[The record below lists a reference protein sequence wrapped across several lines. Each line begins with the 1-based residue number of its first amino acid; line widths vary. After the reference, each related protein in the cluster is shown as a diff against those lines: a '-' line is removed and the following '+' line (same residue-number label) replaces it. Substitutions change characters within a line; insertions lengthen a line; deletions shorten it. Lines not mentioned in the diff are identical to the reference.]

1 MVNSWQTYKRLLG
14 YVRPHFAVF
23 VVSVMGYIIFA
34 STSVLAA
41 RWLGWTVDA
50 IENNDSDW
58 RLFSPVLCILIA
70 LMRGLG
76 GFMGNYSIAYIANHL
91 IHGFRSEIIRR
102 VLVLP
107 VHFFDRSE
115 AGRLISKITYD
126 VTQVTGAVTNAVTVI
141 LREGLTVIGLLGA
154 LILIDWQLSLMFLII
169 APVVAKTVAIASKK
183 FRKYSTQM
191 QNSMGDVTQITTESI
206 RGQLVVRTFNAVK
219 HVVKKFDLA
228 SERNRLQNMKMA
240 VTEAISTPLIQL
252 LVSIAIA
259 GLVWFSMAPSYIES
273 RSSGEFV
280 AFLAMASLLAKPIR
294 QLSQINSV
302 IQRGLAAASSI
313 FQLLDEPKEI
323 DHGTK
328 IFDDRIES
336 IKFVNVSFK
345 YREQDLVLND
355 DSPIK
360 TSFAVDDVSFSVKAG
375 EKIAFVGK
383 SGSGK
388 STLLSLIP
396 RFYDKSAGDI
406 YINDYAINQFS
417 LTSLRNQIALVSQD
431 VILFNG
437 SILENICY
445 GEGDLIDKDRAYEA
459 AKSAHAIEFIEK
471 LPKQFEH
478 KIGDDA
484 SLLSGGQRQRIAI
497 ARALYKNAQILIL
510 DEATSA
516 LDSESETFIQEALR
530 TLMVGRTTFV
540 IAHRLSTIE
549 SSDRILVMDNG
560 KVIESGTH
568 QELIKSAGHYA
579 YLNEIQFRD
588 F

>member
-1 MVNSWQTYKRLLG
+1 MVNSWQIYKRLLR
-14 YVRPHFAVF
+14 YVRPYLAVF
-23 VVSVMGYIIFA
+23 IVSVVGYITFA

-50 IENNDSDW
+50 IENNDSEW
-58 RLFSPVLCILIA
+58 RLYSPLLCVLIA
-70 LMRGLG
+70 LIRGLG
-76 GFMGNYSIAYIANHL
+76 GFLGNYSIAYIANHL
-91 IHGFRSEIIRR
+91 IHNFRSEIIRR

-107 VHFFDRSE
+107 VNFFDRSE

-141 LREGLTVIGLLGA
+141 LREGLTVVGLLGA

-169 APVVAKTVAIASKK
+169 APIVAKTVAIAAKK

-206 RGQLVVRTFNAVK
+206 RGHLVVRTFNAIK
-219 HVVKKFDLA
+219 HVVKNFEMA
-228 SERNRLQNMKMA
+228 SERNRSENMKMA
-240 VTEAISTPLIQL
+240 ATEAISTPLIQL

-259 GLVWFSMAPSYIES
+259 CLVWFSMAPSYIES

-313 FQLLDEPKEI
+313 FNLLDEPAEP
-323 DHGTK
+323 DHGTEK
-328 IFDDRIES
+328 IDDQIDS
-336 IKFVNVSFK
+336 IRFLGVSFK
-345 YREQDLVLND
+345 YQEKSRGLNGKEA
-355 DSPIK
+355 IK
-360 TSFAVDDVSFSVKAG
+360 TPFAVAGINFEVRAG

-396 RFYDKSAGDI
+396 RFYEKSAGEI
-406 YINDYAINQFS
+406 FINDKPISKFS
-417 LTSLRNQIALVSQD
+417 LTSLRSQIALVSQD
-431 VILFNG
+431 VVLFNG

-445 GEGDLIDKDRAYEA
+445 GKGDSIDRDRAYEA

-471 LPKQFEH
+471 LPDQFEH
-478 KIGDDA
+478 KIGDQA
-484 SLLSGGQRQRIAI
+484 SLLSGGQRQRLAI
-497 ARALYKNAQILIL
+497 ARALYKDAQILIL

-516 LDSESETFIQEALR
+516 LDSESETYIQEALS
-530 TLMVGRTTFV
+530 TLMAGRTTFI

-549 SSDRILVMDNG
+549 SSDKIMVMEG
-560 KVIESGTH
+560 GEIIESGTH
-568 QELIKSAGHYA
+568 QELINNAGHYA

-588 F
+588 L

>member
-1 MVNSWQTYKRLLG
+1 MVNSWQIYKRLLR
-14 YVRPHFAVF
+14 YVRPYLAVF
-23 VVSVMGYIIFA
+23 IVSVVGYITFA

-50 IENNDSDW
+50 IENNDSEW
-58 RLFSPVLCILIA
+58 RLYSPLLCVLIA
-70 LMRGLG
+70 LIRGLG
-76 GFMGNYSIAYIANHL
+76 GFLGNYSIAYIANHL
-91 IHGFRSEIIRR
+91 IHNFRSEIIRR

-107 VHFFDRSE
+107 VNFFDRSE

-141 LREGLTVIGLLGA
+141 LREGLTVVGLLGA

-169 APVVAKTVAIASKK
+169 APIVAKTVAIAAKK

-206 RGQLVVRTFNAVK
+206 RGHLVVRTFNAIK
-219 HVVKKFDLA
+219 HVVKNFEMA
-228 SERNRLQNMKMA
+228 SERNRSENMKMA
-240 VTEAISTPLIQL
+240 ATEAISTPLIQL

-259 GLVWFSMAPSYIES
+259 CLVWFSMAPSYIES

-302 IQRGLAAASSI
+302 IQRGLAAAASI
-313 FQLLDEPKEI
+313 FNLLDEPAEPDQGTEKI
-323 DHGTK
+323 DDQ
-328 IFDDRIES
+328 IDS
-336 IKFVNVSFK
+336 IRFLGVSFK
-345 YREQDLVLND
+345 YQEQSRELNGKEA
-355 DSPIK
+355 IK
-360 TSFAVDDVSFSVKAG
+360 TPFAVAGINFEVRAG

-396 RFYDKSAGDI
+396 RFYEKSAGEI
-406 YINDYAINQFS
+406 FINDKPISKFS
-417 LTSLRNQIALVSQD
+417 LTSLRSQIALVSQD
-431 VILFNG
+431 VVLFNG

-445 GEGDLIDKDRAYEA
+445 GKGDSIDRDRAYEA

-471 LPKQFEH
+471 LPDQFEH
-478 KIGDDA
+478 KIGDHA
-484 SLLSGGQRQRIAI
+484 SLLSGGQRQRLAI
-497 ARALYKNAQILIL
+497 ARALYKDAQILIL

-516 LDSESETFIQEALR
+516 LDSESETYIQEALR
-530 TLMVGRTTFV
+530 TLMAGRTTFI

-549 SSDRILVMDNG
+549 SSDKIMVMEG
-560 KVIESGTH
+560 GEIIESGTH
-568 QELIKSAGHYA
+568 QELINNAGHYA

-588 F
+588 L

>member
-1 MVNSWQTYKRLLG
+1 MVNSWQIYKRLLR
-14 YVRPHFAVF
+14 YVRPYLAVF
-23 VVSVMGYIIFA
+23 IVSVVGYITFA

-50 IENNDSDW
+50 IENNDSEW
-58 RLFSPVLCILIA
+58 RLYSPLLCVLIA
-70 LMRGLG
+70 LIRGLG
-76 GFMGNYSIAYIANHL
+76 GFLGNYSIAYIANHL
-91 IHGFRSEIIRR
+91 IHNFRSEIIRR

-107 VHFFDRSE
+107 VNFFDRSE

-141 LREGLTVIGLLGA
+141 LREGLTVVGLLGA

-169 APVVAKTVAIASKK
+169 APIVAKTVAIAAKK

-206 RGQLVVRTFNAVK
+206 RGHLVVRTFNAIK
-219 HVVKKFDLA
+219 HVVKNFEMA
-228 SERNRLQNMKMA
+228 SERNRSENMKMA
-240 VTEAISTPLIQL
+240 ATEAISTPLIQL

-259 GLVWFSMAPSYIES
+259 CLVWFSMAPSYIES

-302 IQRGLAAASSI
+302 IQRGLAAAASI
-313 FQLLDEPKEI
+313 FNLLDEPAEPDQGIEKI
-323 DHGTK
+323 DDQ
-328 IFDDRIES
+328 IDS
-336 IKFVNVSFK
+336 IRFLGVSFK
-345 YREQDLVLND
+345 YQEQSRELNGKEA
-355 DSPIK
+355 IK
-360 TSFAVDDVSFSVKAG
+360 TPFAVAGINFEVRAG

-396 RFYDKSAGDI
+396 RFYEKSAGEI
-406 YINDYAINQFS
+406 FINDKPISKFS
-417 LTSLRNQIALVSQD
+417 LTSLRSQIALVSQD
-431 VILFNG
+431 VVLFNG

-445 GEGDLIDKDRAYEA
+445 GKGDSIDRDRAYEA

-471 LPKQFEH
+471 LPDQFEH
-478 KIGDDA
+478 KIGDHA
-484 SLLSGGQRQRIAI
+484 SLLSGGQRQRLAI
-497 ARALYKNAQILIL
+497 ARALYKDAQILIL

-516 LDSESETFIQEALR
+516 LDSESETYIQEALS
-530 TLMVGRTTFV
+530 TLMAGRTTFI

-549 SSDRILVMDNG
+549 SSDKIMVMEG
-560 KVIESGTH
+560 GEIIESGTH
-568 QELIKSAGHYA
+568 QELINNAGHYA

-588 F
+588 L

>member
-1 MVNSWQTYKRLLG
+1 MVNSWQIYKRLLR
-14 YVRPHFAVF
+14 YVRPYLAVF
-23 VVSVMGYIIFA
+23 IVSVVGYITFA

-50 IENNDSDW
+50 IENNDSEW
-58 RLFSPVLCILIA
+58 RLYSPLLCVLIA
-70 LMRGLG
+70 LIRGLG
-76 GFMGNYSIAYIANHL
+76 GFLGNYSIAYIANHL
-91 IHGFRSEIIRR
+91 IHNFRSEIIRR

-107 VHFFDRSE
+107 VNFFDRSE

-141 LREGLTVIGLLGA
+141 LREGLTVVGLLGA

-169 APVVAKTVAIASKK
+169 APIVAKTVAIAAKK

-206 RGQLVVRTFNAVK
+206 RGHLVVRTFNAIK
-219 HVVKKFDLA
+219 HVVKNFEMA
-228 SERNRLQNMKMA
+228 SERNRSENMKMA
-240 VTEAISTPLIQL
+240 ATEAISTPLIQL

-259 GLVWFSMAPSYIES
+259 CLVWFSMAPSYIES

-302 IQRGLAAASSI
+302 IQRGLAAAASI
-313 FQLLDEPKEI
+313 FNLLDEPAEPDQGTEKI
-323 DHGTK
+323 DDQ
-328 IFDDRIES
+328 IDS
-336 IKFVNVSFK
+336 IRFLGVSFK
-345 YREQDLVLND
+345 YQEQSRELNGKEA
-355 DSPIK
+355 IK
-360 TSFAVDDVSFSVKAG
+360 TPFAVAGINFEVRAG

-396 RFYDKSAGDI
+396 RFYEKSAGEI
-406 YINDYAINQFS
+406 FINDKPISKFS
-417 LTSLRNQIALVSQD
+417 LTSLRSQISLVSQD
-431 VILFNG
+431 VVLFNG

-445 GEGDLIDKDRAYEA
+445 GKGDSIDRDRAYEA

-471 LPKQFEH
+471 LPDQFEH
-478 KIGDDA
+478 KIGDHA
-484 SLLSGGQRQRIAI
+484 SLLSGGQRQRLAI
-497 ARALYKNAQILIL
+497 ARALYKDAQILIL

-516 LDSESETFIQEALR
+516 LDYESETYIQEALS
-530 TLMVGRTTFV
+530 TLMAGRTTFI

-549 SSDRILVMDNG
+549 SSDKIMVMEG
-560 KVIESGTH
+560 GEIIESGTH
-568 QELIKSAGHYA
+568 QELINNAGHYA

-588 F
+588 L

>member
-1 MVNSWQTYKRLLG
+1 MVNSWQIYKRLLR
-14 YVRPHFAVF
+14 YVRPYLAVF
-23 VVSVMGYIIFA
+23 IVSVVGYIIFA

-50 IENNDSDW
+50 IENNDSEW
-58 RLFSPVLCILIA
+58 RLYSPLLCVLIA
-70 LMRGLG
+70 LIRGLG
-76 GFMGNYSIAYIANHL
+76 GFLGNYSIAYIANHL
-91 IHGFRSEIIRR
+91 IHNFRSEIIRR

-107 VHFFDRSE
+107 VNFFDRSE

-141 LREGLTVIGLLGA
+141 LREGLTVVGLLGA

-169 APVVAKTVAIASKK
+169 APIVAKTVAIAAKK

-206 RGQLVVRTFNAVK
+206 RGHLVVRTFNAIK
-219 HVVKKFDLA
+219 HVVKNFEMA
-228 SERNRLQNMKMA
+228 SERNRSENMKMA
-240 VTEAISTPLIQL
+240 ATEAISTPLIQL

-259 GLVWFSMAPSYIES
+259 CLVWFSMAPSYIES

-302 IQRGLAAASSI
+302 IQRGLAAAASI
-313 FQLLDEPKEI
+313 FNLLDEPAEPDQGTEKI
-323 DHGTK
+323 DDQ
-328 IFDDRIES
+328 IDS
-336 IKFVNVSFK
+336 IRFLGVSFK
-345 YREQDLVLND
+345 YQEQSRELNGKEA
-355 DSPIK
+355 IK
-360 TSFAVDDVSFSVKAG
+360 TPFAVAGINFEVRAG

-396 RFYDKSAGDI
+396 RFYEKSAGEI
-406 YINDYAINQFS
+406 FINDKPISKFS
-417 LTSLRNQIALVSQD
+417 LTSLRSQIAFVSQD
-431 VILFNG
+431 VVLFNG

-445 GEGDLIDKDRAYEA
+445 GKGDSIDRDRAYQA

-471 LPKQFEH
+471 LPDQFEH
-478 KIGDDA
+478 KIGDHA
-484 SLLSGGQRQRIAI
+484 SLLSGGQRQRLAI
-497 ARALYKNAQILIL
+497 ARALYKDAQILIL

-516 LDSESETFIQEALR
+516 LDSESETYIQEALS
-530 TLMVGRTTFV
+530 TLMAGRTTFI

-549 SSDRILVMDNG
+549 SSDKIMVMEG
-560 KVIESGTH
+560 GEIIESGTH
-568 QELIKSAGHYA
+568 QELINNAGHYA

-588 F
+588 L

>member
-1 MVNSWQTYKRLLG
+1 MVNSWQIYKRLLR
-14 YVRPHFAVF
+14 YVRPCLAVF
-23 VVSVMGYIIFA
+23 IVSVVGYIIFA

-50 IENNDSDW
+50 IENNDSEW
-58 RLFSPVLCILIA
+58 RLYSPLLCVLIA
-70 LMRGLG
+70 LIRGLG
-76 GFMGNYSIAYIANHL
+76 GFLGNYSIAYIANHL
-91 IHGFRSEIIRR
+91 IHNFRSEIIRR

-107 VHFFDRSE
+107 VNFFDRSE

-141 LREGLTVIGLLGA
+141 LREGLTVVGLLGA

-169 APVVAKTVAIASKK
+169 APIVAKTVAIAAKK

-206 RGQLVVRTFNAVK
+206 RGHLVVRTFNAIK
-219 HVVKKFDLA
+219 HVVKNFEMA
-228 SERNRLQNMKMA
+228 SERNRSENMKMA
-240 VTEAISTPLIQL
+240 ATEAISTPLIQL

-259 GLVWFSMAPSYIES
+259 CLVWFSMAPSYIES

-302 IQRGLAAASSI
+302 IQRGLAAAASI
-313 FQLLDEPKEI
+313 FNLLDEPAEPDQGIEKI
-323 DHGTK
+323 DDQ
-328 IFDDRIES
+328 IDS
-336 IKFVNVSFK
+336 IRFLGVSFK
-345 YREQDLVLND
+345 YQEQSRELNGKEA
-355 DSPIK
+355 IK
-360 TSFAVDDVSFSVKAG
+360 TPFAVAGINFEVRAG

-396 RFYDKSAGDI
+396 RFYEKSAGEI
-406 YINDYAINQFS
+406 FINDKPISKFS
-417 LTSLRNQIALVSQD
+417 LTSLRSQIALVSQD
-431 VILFNG
+431 VVLFNG

-445 GEGDLIDKDRAYEA
+445 GKGDSIDRDRAYEA

-471 LPKQFEH
+471 LPDQFEH
-478 KIGDDA
+478 KIGDHA
-484 SLLSGGQRQRIAI
+484 SLLSGGQRQRLAI
-497 ARALYKNAQILIL
+497 ARALYKDAQILIL

-516 LDSESETFIQEALR
+516 LDSESETYIQEALS
-530 TLMVGRTTFV
+530 TLMAGRTTFI

-549 SSDRILVMDNG
+549 SSDKIMVMEG
-560 KVIESGTH
+560 GEIIESGTH
-568 QELIKSAGHYA
+568 QELINNAGHYA

-588 F
+588 L

>member
-1 MVNSWQTYKRLLG
+1 MVNSWQTYRRLLG
-14 YVRPHFAVF
+14 YVKPHFAVF
-23 VVSVMGYIIFA
+23 VVSILGYIIFA
-34 STSVLAA
+34 STNVLAA

-58 RLFSPVLCILIA
+58 RLYSPVLCILIA
-70 LMRGLG
+70 LTRGLG
-76 GFMGNYSIAYIANHL
+76 GFLGNYSIAFIANHL

-102 VLVLP
+102 VLILP
-107 VHFFDRSE
+107 VCFFDRSE

-141 LREGLTVIGLLGA
+141 LREGLTVVGLLGA
-154 LILIDWQLSLMFLII
+154 LVLIDWQLSMMFLII
-169 APVVAKTVAIASKK
+169 APIVAKTVAIASKK

-219 HVVKKFDLA
+219 HVVKKFESA
-228 SERNRLQNMKMA
+228 SERNRLENMKMA
-240 VTEAISTPLIQL
+240 ATEAISTPLIQL

-259 GLVWFSMAPSYIES
+259 CLVWFSMAPTYIET

-280 AFLAMASLLAKPIR
+280 AFLAMAALLAKPIR

-313 FQLLDEPKEI
+313 FQLLDESEET
-323 DHGTK
+323 DGGTK
-328 IFDDRIES
+328 VIDGRVDSIEF
-336 IKFVNVSFK
+336 KNVSFK
-345 YREQDLVLND
+345 YQEQELVLND
-355 DSPIK
+355 EMPSN
-360 TSFAVDDVSFSVKAG
+360 TRFAVADVSFSVRAG

-396 RFYDKSAGDI
+396 RFYDKSAGEI
-406 YINDYAINQFS
+406 YINGHAIDQFS

-431 VILFNG
+431 VVLFNG

-445 GEGDLIDKDRAYEA
+445 AEADSIDRDRAYEA
-459 AKSAHAIEFIEK
+459 AKNAHAIEFIER
-471 LPKQFEH
+471 LPNQFEH

-497 ARALYKNAQILIL
+497 ARALYKNSQILIL

-516 LDSESETFIQEALR
+516 LDSESETYIQEALR
-530 TLMVGRTTFV
+530 ILMAGRTTFV

-549 SSDRILVMDNG
+549 SSDKIMVMDNG
-560 KVIESGTH
+560 KIIESGTH
-568 QELIKSAGHYA
+568 QELMNNNGHYA
-579 YLNEIQFRD
+579 YLNEIQVRD

>member
-23 VVSVMGYIIFA
+23 VVSVLGYIIFA

-91 IHGFRSEIIRR
+91 IHGFRSEIIRC

-219 HVVKKFDLA
+219 HVVKKFELA

>member
-1 MVNSWQTYKRLLG
+1 MVNSWQIYKRLLR
-14 YVRPHFAVF
+14 YVRPYLAVF
-23 VVSVMGYIIFA
+23 IVSVVGYIIFA

-50 IENNDSDW
+50 IENNDSEW
-58 RLFSPVLCILIA
+58 RLYSPLLCVLIA
-70 LMRGLG
+70 LIRGLG
-76 GFMGNYSIAYIANHL
+76 GFLGNYSIAYIANHL
-91 IHGFRSEIIRR
+91 IHNFRSEIIRR

-107 VHFFDRSE
+107 VNFFDRSE

-141 LREGLTVIGLLGA
+141 LREGLTVVGLLGA

-169 APVVAKTVAIASKK
+169 APIVAKTVAIAAKK

-206 RGQLVVRTFNAVK
+206 RGHLVVRTFNAIK
-219 HVVKKFDLA
+219 HVVKNFEMA
-228 SERNRLQNMKMA
+228 SERNRSENMKMA
-240 VTEAISTPLIQL
+240 ATEAISTPLIQL

-259 GLVWFSMAPSYIES
+259 CLVWFSMAPSYIES

-302 IQRGLAAASSI
+302 IQRGLAAAASI
-313 FQLLDEPKEI
+313 FNLLDEPAEPDQCTEKI
-323 DHGTK
+323 DDQ
-328 IFDDRIES
+328 IDS
-336 IKFVNVSFK
+336 IRFLGVSFK
-345 YREQDLVLND
+345 YQEQSRELNGKEA
-355 DSPIK
+355 IK
-360 TSFAVDDVSFSVKAG
+360 TPFAVAGINFEVRAG

-396 RFYDKSAGDI
+396 RFYEKSAGEI
-406 YINDYAINQFS
+406 FINDKPISKFS
-417 LTSLRNQIALVSQD
+417 LTSLRSQIALVSQD
-431 VILFNG
+431 VVLFNG

-445 GEGDLIDKDRAYEA
+445 GKGDSIDRDRAYEA

-471 LPKQFEH
+471 LPDQFEH
-478 KIGDDA
+478 KIGDHA
-484 SLLSGGQRQRIAI
+484 SLLSGGQRQRLAI
-497 ARALYKNAQILIL
+497 ARALYKDAQILIL

-516 LDSESETFIQEALR
+516 LDSESETYIQEALR
-530 TLMVGRTTFV
+530 TLMAGRTTFI

-549 SSDRILVMDNG
+549 SSDKIMVMEG
-560 KVIESGTH
+560 GEIIESGTH
-568 QELIKSAGHYA
+568 QELINNAGHYA

-588 F
+588 L

>member
-1 MVNSWQTYKRLLG
+1 MVNSWQIYKRLLR
-14 YVRPHFAVF
+14 YVRPYLAVF
-23 VVSVMGYIIFA
+23 IVSVVGYITFA

-50 IENNDSDW
+50 IENNDSEW
-58 RLFSPVLCILIA
+58 RLYSPLLCVLIA
-70 LMRGLG
+70 LIRGLG
-76 GFMGNYSIAYIANHL
+76 GFLGNYSIAYIANHL
-91 IHGFRSEIIRR
+91 IHNFRSEIIRR

-107 VHFFDRSE
+107 VNFFDRSE

-141 LREGLTVIGLLGA
+141 LREGLTVVGLLGA

-169 APVVAKTVAIASKK
+169 APIVAKTVAIAAKK

-206 RGQLVVRTFNAVK
+206 RGHLVVRTFNAIK
-219 HVVKKFDLA
+219 HVVKNFEMA
-228 SERNRLQNMKMA
+228 SERNRSENMKMA
-240 VTEAISTPLIQL
+240 ATEAISTPLIQL

-259 GLVWFSMAPSYIES
+259 CLVWFSMAPSYIES

-302 IQRGLAAASSI
+302 IQRGLAAAASI
-313 FQLLDEPKEI
+313 FNLLDEPAEPDQGTEKI
-323 DHGTK
+323 DDQ
-328 IFDDRIES
+328 IDS
-336 IKFVNVSFK
+336 IRFLGVSFK
-345 YREQDLVLND
+345 YQEQSRELNEKEA
-355 DSPIK
+355 IK
-360 TSFAVDDVSFSVKAG
+360 TPFAVARINFEVRAG

-396 RFYDKSAGDI
+396 RFYEKSAGEI
-406 YINDYAINQFS
+406 FINDKPISKFS
-417 LTSLRNQIALVSQD
+417 LTSLRSQIALVSQD
-431 VILFNG
+431 VVLFNG

-445 GEGDLIDKDRAYEA
+445 GKGDSIDRDRAYEA

-471 LPKQFEH
+471 LPDQFEH
-478 KIGDDA
+478 KIGDHA
-484 SLLSGGQRQRIAI
+484 SLLSGGQRQRLAI
-497 ARALYKNAQILIL
+497 ARALYKDAQILIL

-516 LDSESETFIQEALR
+516 LDSESETYIQEALS
-530 TLMVGRTTFV
+530 TLMAGRTTFI

-549 SSDRILVMDNG
+549 SSDKIMVMEG
-560 KVIESGTH
+560 GEIIESGTH
-568 QELIKSAGHYA
+568 QELINNAGHYA

-588 F
+588 L

>member
-1 MVNSWQTYKRLLG
+1 MVNSWQIYKRLLR
-14 YVRPHFAVF
+14 YVRPYIAVF
-23 VVSVMGYIIFA
+23 IVSVVGYITFA

-50 IENNDSDW
+50 IENNDSEW
-58 RLFSPVLCILIA
+58 RLYSPLLCVLIA
-70 LMRGLG
+70 LIRGLG
-76 GFMGNYSIAYIANHL
+76 GFLGNYSIAYIANHL
-91 IHGFRSEIIRR
+91 IHNFRSEIIRR

-107 VHFFDRSE
+107 VNFFDRSE

-141 LREGLTVIGLLGA
+141 LREGLTVVGLLGA

-169 APVVAKTVAIASKK
+169 APIVAKTVAIAAKK

-206 RGQLVVRTFNAVK
+206 RGHLVVRTFNAIK
-219 HVVKKFDLA
+219 HVVKNFEMA
-228 SERNRLQNMKMA
+228 SERNRSENMKMA
-240 VTEAISTPLIQL
+240 ATEAISTPLIQL

-259 GLVWFSMAPSYIES
+259 CLVWFSMAPSYIES

-302 IQRGLAAASSI
+302 IQRGLAAAASI
-313 FQLLDEPKEI
+313 FNLLDEPAEPDQGTEKI
-323 DHGTK
+323 DDQ
-328 IFDDRIES
+328 IDS
-336 IKFVNVSFK
+336 IRFLGVSFK
-345 YREQDLVLND
+345 YQEQSRELNGKEA
-355 DSPIK
+355 IK
-360 TSFAVDDVSFSVKAG
+360 TPFAVAGINFEVRAG

-396 RFYDKSAGDI
+396 RFYEKSAGEI
-406 YINDYAINQFS
+406 FINDKPISKFS
-417 LTSLRNQIALVSQD
+417 LTSLRSQIALVSQD
-431 VILFNG
+431 VVLFNG

-445 GEGDLIDKDRAYEA
+445 GKGDSIDRDRAYEA

-471 LPKQFEH
+471 LPDQFEH
-478 KIGDDA
+478 KIGDHA
-484 SLLSGGQRQRIAI
+484 SLLSGGQRQRLAI
-497 ARALYKNAQILIL
+497 ARALYKDAQILIL

-516 LDSESETFIQEALR
+516 LDSESETYIQEALS
-530 TLMVGRTTFV
+530 TLMAGRTTFI

-549 SSDRILVMDNG
+549 SSDKIMVMEG
-560 KVIESGTH
+560 GEIIESGTH
-568 QELIKSAGHYA
+568 QELINNAGHYA

-588 F
+588 L

>member
-1 MVNSWQTYKRLLG
+1 MVNSWQIYKRLLR
-14 YVRPHFAVF
+14 YVRPYLAVF
-23 VVSVMGYIIFA
+23 IVSVVGYITFA

-50 IENNDSDW
+50 IENNDSEW
-58 RLFSPVLCILIA
+58 RLYSPLLCVLIA
-70 LMRGLG
+70 LIRGLG
-76 GFMGNYSIAYIANHL
+76 GFLGNYSIAYIANHL
-91 IHGFRSEIIRR
+91 IHNFRSEIIRR

-107 VHFFDRSE
+107 VNFFDRSE

-141 LREGLTVIGLLGA
+141 LREGLTVVGLLGA

-169 APVVAKTVAIASKK
+169 APIVAKTVAIAAKK

-206 RGQLVVRTFNAVK
+206 RGHLVVRTFNAIK
-219 HVVKKFDLA
+219 HVVKNFEMA
-228 SERNRLQNMKMA
+228 SERNRSENMKMA
-240 VTEAISTPLIQL
+240 ATEAISTPLIQL

-259 GLVWFSMAPSYIES
+259 CLVWFSMAPSYIES

-294 QLSQINSV
+294 QLSPLNSV
-302 IQRGLAAASSI
+302 IQRGLAAAASI
-313 FQLLDEPKEI
+313 FNLLDEPAEPDQGTEKI
-323 DHGTK
+323 DDQ
-328 IFDDRIES
+328 IDS
-336 IKFVNVSFK
+336 IRFLGVSFK
-345 YREQDLVLND
+345 YQEQSRELNGKEA
-355 DSPIK
+355 IK
-360 TSFAVDDVSFSVKAG
+360 TPFAVAGINFEVRAG

-396 RFYDKSAGDI
+396 RFYEKSAGEI
-406 YINDYAINQFS
+406 FINDKPISKFS
-417 LTSLRNQIALVSQD
+417 LTSLRSQIALVSQD
-431 VILFNG
+431 VVLFNG

-445 GEGDLIDKDRAYEA
+445 GKGDSIDRDRAYEA

-471 LPKQFEH
+471 LPDQFEH
-478 KIGDDA
+478 KIGDHA
-484 SLLSGGQRQRIAI
+484 SLLSGGQRQRLAI
-497 ARALYKNAQILIL
+497 ARALYKDAQILIL

-516 LDSESETFIQEALR
+516 LDSESETYIQEALR
-530 TLMVGRTTFV
+530 TLMAGRTTFI

-549 SSDRILVMDNG
+549 SSDKIMVMEG
-560 KVIESGTH
+560 GEIIESGTH
-568 QELIKSAGHYA
+568 QELINNAGHYA

-588 F
+588 L

>member
-191 QNSMGDVTQITTESI
+191 QNSMGEVTQITTESI

>member
-1 MVNSWQTYKRLLG
+1 MVNSWQIYKRLLR
-14 YVRPHFAVF
+14 YVRPYLAVF
-23 VVSVMGYIIFA
+23 IVSVVGYIIFA
-34 STSVLAA
+34 SASVLAA

-50 IENNDSDW
+50 IENNDSEW
-58 RLFSPVLCILIA
+58 RLYSPLLCVLIA
-70 LMRGLG
+70 LIRGLG
-76 GFMGNYSIAYIANHL
+76 GFLGNYSIAYIANHL
-91 IHGFRSEIIRR
+91 IHNFRSEIIRR

-107 VHFFDRSE
+107 VNFFDRSE

-141 LREGLTVIGLLGA
+141 LREGLTVVGLLGA

-169 APVVAKTVAIASKK
+169 APIVAKTVAIAAKK

-206 RGQLVVRTFNAVK
+206 RGHLVVRTFNAIK
-219 HVVKKFDLA
+219 HVVKNFEMA
-228 SERNRLQNMKMA
+228 SERNRSENMKMA
-240 VTEAISTPLIQL
+240 ATEAISTPLIQL

-259 GLVWFSMAPSYIES
+259 CLVWFSMAPSYIES

-302 IQRGLAAASSI
+302 IQRGLAAAASI
-313 FQLLDEPKEI
+313 FNLLDEPAEPDQGTEKI
-323 DHGTK
+323 DDQ
-328 IFDDRIES
+328 IDS
-336 IKFVNVSFK
+336 IRFLGVSFK
-345 YREQDLVLND
+345 YQEQSRELNGKEA
-355 DSPIK
+355 IK
-360 TSFAVDDVSFSVKAG
+360 TPFAVAGINFEVRAG

-396 RFYDKSAGDI
+396 RFYEKSAGEI
-406 YINDYAINQFS
+406 FINDKPISKFS
-417 LTSLRNQIALVSQD
+417 LTSLRSQIALVSQD
-431 VILFNG
+431 VVLFNG

-445 GEGDLIDKDRAYEA
+445 GKGDSIDRDRAYEA

-471 LPKQFEH
+471 LPDQFEH
-478 KIGDDA
+478 KIGDHA
-484 SLLSGGQRQRIAI
+484 SLLSGGQRQRLAI
-497 ARALYKNAQILIL
+497 ARALYKDAQILIL

-516 LDSESETFIQEALR
+516 LDSESETYIQEALR
-530 TLMVGRTTFV
+530 TLMAGRTTFI

-549 SSDRILVMDNG
+549 SSDKIMVMEG
-560 KVIESGTH
+560 GEIIESGTH
-568 QELIKSAGHYA
+568 QELINNAGHYA

-588 F
+588 L

>member
-1 MVNSWQTYKRLLG
+1 MVNSWQIYKRLLR
-14 YVRPHFAVF
+14 YVRPYLAVF
-23 VVSVMGYIIFA
+23 IVSVVGYIIFA

-50 IENNDSDW
+50 IENNDSEW
-58 RLFSPVLCILIA
+58 RLYSPLLCVLIA
-70 LMRGLG
+70 LIRGLG
-76 GFMGNYSIAYIANHL
+76 GFLGNYSIAYIANHL
-91 IHGFRSEIIRR
+91 IHNFRSEIIRR

-107 VHFFDRSE
+107 VNFFDRSE

-141 LREGLTVIGLLGA
+141 LREGLTVVGLLGA

-169 APVVAKTVAIASKK
+169 APIVAKTVAIAAKK

-206 RGQLVVRTFNAVK
+206 RGHLVVRTFNAIK
-219 HVVKKFDLA
+219 HVVKNFEMA
-228 SERNRLQNMKMA
+228 SERNRSENMKMA
-240 VTEAISTPLIQL
+240 ATEAISTPLIQL

-259 GLVWFSMAPSYIES
+259 CLVWFSMAPSYIES

-302 IQRGLAAASSI
+302 IQRGLAAAASI
-313 FQLLDEPKEI
+313 FNLLDEPAEPDQGIEKI
-323 DHGTK
+323 DDQ
-328 IFDDRIES
+328 IDS
-336 IKFVNVSFK
+336 IRFLGVSFK
-345 YREQDLVLND
+345 YQEQSRELNGKEA
-355 DSPIK
+355 IK
-360 TSFAVDDVSFSVKAG
+360 TPFAVAGINFEVRAG

-396 RFYDKSAGDI
+396 RFYEKSAGEI
-406 YINDYAINQFS
+406 FINDKPISKFS
-417 LTSLRNQIALVSQD
+417 LTSLRSQIALVSQD
-431 VILFNG
+431 VVLFNG

-445 GEGDLIDKDRAYEA
+445 GKGDSIDRDRAYEA

-471 LPKQFEH
+471 LPDQFEH
-478 KIGDDA
+478 KIGDHA
-484 SLLSGGQRQRIAI
+484 SLLSGGQRQRLAI
-497 ARALYKNAQILIL
+497 ARALYKDAQILIL

-516 LDSESETFIQEALR
+516 LDSESETYIQEALR
-530 TLMVGRTTFV
+530 TLMAGRTTFI

-549 SSDRILVMDNG
+549 SSDKIMVMEG
-560 KVIESGTH
+560 GEIIESGTH
-568 QELIKSAGHYA
+568 QELINNAGHYA

-588 F
+588 L

>member
-1 MVNSWQTYKRLLG
+1 MVNSWQIYKRLLR
-14 YVRPHFAVF
+14 YVRPYLAVF
-23 VVSVMGYIIFA
+23 IVSVVGYITFA

-50 IENNDSDW
+50 IENNDSEW
-58 RLFSPVLCILIA
+58 RLYSPLLCVLIA
-70 LMRGLG
+70 LIRGLG
-76 GFMGNYSIAYIANHL
+76 GFLGNYSIAYIANHL
-91 IHGFRSEIIRR
+91 IHNFRSEIIRR

-107 VHFFDRSE
+107 VNFFDRSE

-141 LREGLTVIGLLGA
+141 LREGLTVVGLLGA

-169 APVVAKTVAIASKK
+169 APIVAKTVAIAAKK

-206 RGQLVVRTFNAVK
+206 RGHLVVRTFNAIK
-219 HVVKKFDLA
+219 HVVKNFEMA
-228 SERNRLQNMKMA
+228 SERNRSENMKMA
-240 VTEAISTPLIQL
+240 ATEAISTPLIQL

-259 GLVWFSMAPSYIES
+259 CLVWFSMAPSYIES

-302 IQRGLAAASSI
+302 IQRGLAAAASI
-313 FQLLDEPKEI
+313 FNLLDEPAEPDQGTEKI
-323 DHGTK
+323 DDQ
-328 IFDDRIES
+328 IDS
-336 IKFVNVSFK
+336 IRFLGVSFK
-345 YREQDLVLND
+345 YQEQSRELNGKEA
-355 DSPIK
+355 IK
-360 TSFAVDDVSFSVKAG
+360 TPFAVAGINFEVRAG

-396 RFYDKSAGDI
+396 RFYEKSAGEI
-406 YINDYAINQFS
+406 FINDKPISKFS
-417 LTSLRNQIALVSQD
+417 LTSLRSQIALVSQD
-431 VILFNG
+431 VVLFNG

-445 GEGDLIDKDRAYEA
+445 GKGDSIDRDRAYEA

-471 LPKQFEH
+471 LPDQFEH
-478 KIGDDA
+478 KIGDHA
-484 SLLSGGQRQRIAI
+484 SLLSGGQRQRLAI
-497 ARALYKNAQILIL
+497 ARALYKDAQILIL

-516 LDSESETFIQEALR
+516 LDSESETYIQEALS
-530 TLMVGRTTFV
+530 TLMAGRTTFI

-549 SSDRILVMDNG
+549 SSDKIMVMEG
-560 KVIESGTH
+560 GEIIESGTH
-568 QELIKSAGHYA
+568 QELINNAGHYA

-588 F
+588 L

>member
-1 MVNSWQTYKRLLG
+1 MVNSWQIYKRLLR
-14 YVRPHFAVF
+14 YVRPYLAVF
-23 VVSVMGYIIFA
+23 IVSVVGYIIFA

-50 IENNDSDW
+50 IENNDSEW
-58 RLFSPVLCILIA
+58 RLYSPLLCVLIA
-70 LMRGLG
+70 LIRGLG
-76 GFMGNYSIAYIANHL
+76 GFLGNYSIAYIANHL
-91 IHGFRSEIIRR
+91 IHNFRSEIIRR

-107 VHFFDRSE
+107 VNFFDRSE

-141 LREGLTVIGLLGA
+141 LREGLTVVGLLGA

-169 APVVAKTVAIASKK
+169 APIVAKTVAIAAKK

-206 RGQLVVRTFNAVK
+206 RGHLVVRTFNAIK
-219 HVVKKFDLA
+219 HVVKNFEMA
-228 SERNRLQNMKMA
+228 SERNRSENMKMA
-240 VTEAISTPLIQL
+240 ATEAISTPLIQL

-259 GLVWFSMAPSYIES
+259 CLVWFSMAPSYIES

-302 IQRGLAAASSI
+302 IQRGLAAAASI
-313 FQLLDEPKEI
+313 FNLLDEPAEPDQGIEKI
-323 DHGTK
+323 DDQ
-328 IFDDRIES
+328 IDS
-336 IKFVNVSFK
+336 IRFLGVSFK
-345 YREQDLVLND
+345 YQEQSRELNGKEA
-355 DSPIK
+355 IK
-360 TSFAVDDVSFSVKAG
+360 TPFAVAGINFEVRAG

-396 RFYDKSAGDI
+396 RFYEKSAGEI
-406 YINDYAINQFS
+406 FINDKPISKFS
-417 LTSLRNQIALVSQD
+417 LTSLRSQIALVSQD
-431 VILFNG
+431 VVLFNG

-445 GEGDLIDKDRAYEA
+445 GKGDSIDRDRAYEA

-471 LPKQFEH
+471 LPDQFEH
-478 KIGDDA
+478 KIGDHA
-484 SLLSGGQRQRIAI
+484 SLLSGGQRQRLAI
-497 ARALYKNAQILIL
+497 ARALYKDAQILIL

-516 LDSESETFIQEALR
+516 LDSESETYIQEALR
-530 TLMVGRTTFV
+530 TLMAGRTTFI

-549 SSDRILVMDNG
+549 SSDKIMVMEG
-560 KVIESGTH
+560 GEIIESGTH
-568 QELIKSAGHYA
+568 QELINHAGHYA

-588 F
+588 L

>member
-1 MVNSWQTYKRLLG
+1 MVNSWQIYKRLLS
-14 YVRPHFAVF
+14 YVRPYFAVF
-23 VVSVMGYIIFA
+23 VVSVVGYIIFA
-34 STSVLAA
+34 STNVLAA

-58 RLFSPVLCILIA
+58 RLYSPMLCILIA
-70 LMRGLG
+70 LTRGLG

-107 VHFFDRSE
+107 VYFFDRSE

-126 VTQVTGAVTNAVTVI
+126 VTQVTGAVTNAVTVV

-154 LILIDWQLSLMFLII
+154 LLLIDWQLSLMFLII
-169 APVVAKTVAIASKK
+169 APIVAKTVTIASKK
-183 FRKYSTQM
+183 FRKYSNQM
-191 QNSMGDVTQITTESI
+191 QNSMGEVTQITTESI
-206 RGQLVVRTFNAVK
+206 RGHIVVRTFNAVN
-219 HVVKKFDLA
+219 HVVKKFELA
-228 SERNRLQNMKMA
+228 SDRNRSENMKMA
-240 VTEAISTPLIQL
+240 ATEAISTPLIQL

-313 FQLLDEPKEI
+313 FHLLDEPEEI
-323 DHGTK
+323 NQGTK
-328 IFDDRIES
+328 IITDRIDS

-345 YREQDLVLND
+345 YQEQERGFND
-355 DSPIK
+355 DKPTK
-360 TSFAVDDVSFSVKAG
+360 THFAIAEVSFSVRAG

-396 RFYDKSAGDI
+396 RFYDKSAGQI
-406 YINDYAINQFS
+406 YINTTAIDQFS

-431 VILFNG
+431 VVLFNG

-445 GEGDLIDKDRAYEA
+445 GEGDLVDKDRAFEA
-459 AKSAHAIEFIEK
+459 AKNAHALEFIEK
-471 LPKQFEH
+471 LPNQFEQN
-478 KIGDDA
+478 IGDDA

-516 LDSESETFIQEALR
+516 LDSESETYIQEALR

-549 SSDRILVMDNG
+549 SSDKIMVMDNG
-560 KVIESGTH
+560 KIIESGTH
-568 QELIKSAGHYA
+568 QELINNAGHYA
-579 YLNEIQFRD
+579 YLYEIQFRD
-588 F
+588 L

>member
-23 VVSVMGYIIFA
+23 VVSVLGYIIFA

-154 LILIDWQLSLMFLII
+154 LILIDWQLSLMFLVI

-219 HVVKKFDLA
+219 HVVKKFELA

-355 DSPIK
+355 DSSIK

-530 TLMVGRTTFV
+530 TLMAGRTTFV